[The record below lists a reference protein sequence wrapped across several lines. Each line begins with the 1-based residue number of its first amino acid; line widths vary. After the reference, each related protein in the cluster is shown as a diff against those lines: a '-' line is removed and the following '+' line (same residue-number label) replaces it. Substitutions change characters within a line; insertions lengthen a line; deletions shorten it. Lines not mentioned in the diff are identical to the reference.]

1 MATDSGID
9 PRYAAQFQRGFDPAV
24 HVADRPREPRGPLRI
39 QGGPPPVVQRVAPPP
54 PMVERPVEPAP
65 RIERPVAT
73 HPPADELPA
82 DEPEFPTPRPRLEW
96 AVLVVG
102 LGMLGLAVLL
112 FLRAVDLS
120 IQYSGSGSA
129 FADQLNALA
138 VNVLPGPLLIAGVVA
153 VCLWIVLRA
162 VRLPRSER

>member
-24 HVADRPREPRGPLRI
+24 HVADQLREARAPLRI
-39 QGGPPPVVQRVAPPP
+39 QGGPPPIAPRVAPPP
-54 PMVERPVEPAP
+54 PMVERPLN
-65 RIERPVAT
+65 AT
-73 HPPADELPA
+73 PPAERAVPHAAAPELPA
-82 DEPEFPTPRPRLEW
+82 DDPEDPAPRPRLEW

-102 LGMLGLAVLL
+102 LGMLALAVLL
-112 FLRAVDLS
+112 FLQAVD
-120 IQYSGSGSA
+120 IATDYSGTGSG
-129 FADQLNALA
+129 FNQQLRALA
-138 VNVLPGPLLIAGVVA
+138 ANVLPGPLLIAGVVA